1 LNTEPTYCRL
11 CESRCGLIAQ
21 TDGQQIRA
29 FLPDKTDPVSGG
41 FMCETPQHSI
51 GAIQAA
57 ERITEPMK
65 RVNGTLTPVDWK
77 TANAEI
83 GESLRSVRASG
94 GPAAIGLYL
103 GDEVQRSTRTLVR
116 SLAFGVGT
124 GTPHIFSE
132 QCLGAGPRLWAAEQ
146 LIGHPA
152 PLLSDLG
159 RAHYVLLL
167 SGEQRDLGWGPM
179 APGMAHEAWIE
190 HSRNTKGTK
199 VIVADPRVTPFAE
212 SMDQHLQIRPGT
224 EPYLMLGM
232 LAAIVRG
239 GWYDAQFIKDYTKNF
254 DRLEQAIE
262 PWSIEVVAEI
272 CGIDA
277 PALSGVALKFSRA
290 AMAVVHPARQ
300 SFQNEAGALGAWAWM
315 ALHAVTANVL
325 RPGGLYEN
333 RGAFDLFPL
342 MAQVPTEKAPKTS
355 VGQHPLMWLQAPATA
370 LCKEIESGPV
380 RALVTVNGNPLGT
393 LPGANTTRR
402 ALEKLDLL
410 VCIGRTE
417 DETAA
422 KADWVLPAAHSWE
435 QANLCLHDNV
445 LLPFHGTIW
454 SAPLV
459 PPRNLARPEE
469 AILADLY
476 QSMRPGLRKSVWGRH
491 LGLTAQIVARADLE
505 QWEHRAFSWSDG
517 LDLEQTADDQRR
529 IRLGDT
535 DRSTWR
541 PSTKDGLLDLLP
553 TAIHSMVSGASGP
566 TNSGITLRTG
576 QALDRAPDA
585 GHRAKTARTLTA
597 RIHPDLGPKDG
608 ARFQIETDH
617 GSCTATAE
625 HDSNLRIDMI
635 DIPFTAGSEALNLL
649 DPNGHDQWTGS
660 PIFDGIV
667 ARISDT

>member
-1 LNTEPTYCRL
+1 
-11 CESRCGLIAQ
+11 
-21 TDGQQIRA
+21 
-29 FLPDKTDPVSGG
+29 
-41 FMCETPQHSI
+41 MCDTPSHSI
-51 GAIQAA
+51 KAIGAA

-65 RVNGTLTPVDWK
+65 RVNGTLTPVDWD
-77 TANAEI
+77 TAIAEI
-83 GESLRSVRASG
+83 GGSLRSIRAAG
-94 GPAAIGLYL
+94 GPEAIGLYL

-116 SLAFGVGT
+116 SLAFGVGA

-199 VIVADPRVTPFAE
+199 VIVADPRATAFAE
-212 SMDQHLQIRPGT
+212 SMDQHLPIRPGT

-239 GWYDAQFIKDYTKNF
+239 GWYDAQFVKDYTKNF
-254 DRLEQAIE
+254 DRLEQALE
-262 PWSIEVVAEI
+262 PWTIETVAEI

-290 AMAVVHPARQ
+290 AMAVIHPARQ

-315 ALHAVTANVL
+315 ALHTVTANVL

-333 RGAFDLFPL
+333 RGTFDLFPL
-342 MAQVPTEKAPKTS
+342 MSQFPTEKAPKTS
-355 VGQHPLMWLQAPATA
+355 VGQHPLLWLQAPATA
-370 LCKEIESGPV
+370 LCEEIEKGPV
-380 RALVTVNGNPLGT
+380 RALITINGNPMGT

-402 ALEKLDLL
+402 ALDQLNLL

-417 DETAA
+417 DETASQ
-422 KADWVLPAAHSWE
+422 ADWVLPAAHSWE

-459 PPRNLARPEE
+459 PPRNLAKPEE
-469 AILADLY
+469 TILADLY
-476 QSMRPGLRKSVWGRH
+476 QAMRPGLRKSVWGRH
-491 LGLTAQIVARADLE
+491 LGLTAQMIARADLE
-505 QWEHRAFSWSDG
+505 QWEHRAFSWSDA
-517 LDLEQTADDQRR
+517 LDSEQTQDGQRR
-529 IRLGDT
+529 IHLGDT

-541 PSTKDGLLDLLP
+541 PSTADSLIDLLP
-553 TAIHSMVSGASGP
+553 TSIHDMVRGAKRP
-566 TNSGITLRTG
+566 TVSEITLRTG

-585 GHRAKTARTLTA
+585 EHRAHEARSLIA
-597 RIHPDLGPKDG
+597 RIHPDLGPEDG

-625 HDSNLRIDMI
+625 HDPSLRTDMI
-635 DIPFTAGSEALNLL
+635 DIPFTAGTDALNLL
-649 DPNGHDQWTGS
+649 DPNGHDPWTGS
-660 PIFDGIV
+660 PTFDGIV
-667 ARISDT
+667 ARISTP